1 VIYPDGRPD
10 IYAALG
16 AGTNDLF
23 VVPSLRMV
31 IVHQSLAPRTGKE
44 RPETQFSRAKF
55 LSLLFTGQPAS
66 VEPETI
72 ADFPGAGAASSSS
85 TSRAD
90 DAFTRLDRNQDGH
103 VTLDEIPDKLTKLK
117 SNFSKLDR
125 NKDGYLT
132 PDEVNQG
139 N

>member
-1 VIYPDGRPD
+1 
-10 IYAALG
+10 LQ
-16 AGTNDLF
+16 LF
-23 VVPSLRMV
+23 FFITQLLRQVLSLLPKRMV
-31 IVHQSLAPRTGKE
+31 IAHQSLAPGTGTPKE

-66 VEPETI
+66 VEPESI

-85 TSRAD
+85 TPRAD
-90 DAFTRLDRNQDGH
+90 DAFTRLDRNQDGR

-125 NKDGYLT
+125 NKDGSLT